1 LDQCKDGWQ
10 GNISLEKCVQYVK
23 NENYAKP
30 VKICC
35 IFLEME
41 NNPVMY
47 VVHLHQAVI
56 DPEAR
61 RVAAETLAVQLNT
74 TPEIVARLLM
84 TQGMPILKPANL
96 QTAQYFADVFQ
107 RAGIQVQVVP
117 FHPEGQSQT
126 QVPTVNRQDAQQNP
140 VQTSAMNSN
149 LQTRSDAERS
159 RGEMLER
166 LQAEEDQLRANMKR
180 QLEEEQNRSAMKHR
194 LEEEEAQLRR
204 EMQMRV
210 SSTIQPVPQPPV
222 ATQFSAQPQY
232 AQQMPGQTV
241 VVNNIINN
249 SVSNQRQSLGFIIRA
264 LYFFFI
270 GWWVGFAWLG
280 VALALCVTIIGL
292 PIAFLMFT
300 KTSEAFFLW

>member
-1 LDQCKDGWQ
+1 
-10 GNISLEKCVQYVK
+10 
-23 NENYAKP
+23 
-30 VKICC
+30 
-35 IFLEME
+35 ME

-61 RVAAETLAVQLNT
+61 RVAAETLAVNLKT
-74 TPEIVARLLM
+74 TPEIVARLLT

-117 FHPEGQSQT
+117 FQPESQI
-126 QVPTVNRQDAQQNP
+126 QPLPMVNQQDMQQNP
-140 VQTSAMNSN
+140 VQTSAMNSS
-149 LQTRSDAERS
+149 LQIRSDAERS

-166 LQAEEDQLRANMKR
+166 LQAEEDQLRVNMKR

-210 SSTIQPVPQPPV
+210 SSTMQPAPQPPV

-232 AQQMPGQTV
+232 VQQMPGQTV